1 MDTEDFPKDYVI
13 PLGMDDGIMQK
24 GQPRREGKPS
34 LENNREQRVQKEA
47 RFVGLHCP
55 PRRKGGSGLRPFSV
69 RRERVWKA
77 QRPLPRKQDSEWI
90 TLFPR

>member
-1 MDTEDFPKDYVI
+1 
-13 PLGMDDGIMQK
+13 MQK

-55 PRRKGGSGLRPFSV
+55 PRRKGGSGLQPFSV
-69 RRERVWKA
+69 VRKRVP
-77 QRPLPRKQDSEWI
+77 RPSDPCPGNRIQSESYCFRDDRMP
-90 TLFPR
+90 LKSDVRL